1 MKTPQVPPFLEWV
14 AAAREA
20 RTGDPLW
27 SVQAHR
33 LALYAIA
40 CHTSDRQANIE
51 LVQAPTFEQLSRAI
65 GSIAAN
71 IAEGYSR
78 ASLADRN
85 RFYEYALGS
94 TREAI
99 DWYDTVRIELGL
111 GTDERQSILI
121 QIRRLLLTTLRTSRA
136 NAAPLS
142 ISDSTRRATSTDES

>member
-1 MKTPQVPPFLEWV
+1 MKTPEVPSFIEWV

-51 LVQAPTFEQLSRAI
+51 FAQAATFDQLSRAI

-78 ASLADRN
+78 ASLPDRN

-99 DWYDTVRIELGL
+99 DWYDTVRVELGL
-111 GTDERQSILI
+111 ATDERQSTLI
-121 QIRRLLLTTLRTSRA
+121 QIRRLLLTTLRTSRGGGP
-136 NAAPLS
+136 PLS
-142 ISDSTRRATSTDES
+142 IADPTRRTTSVDDS